1 MDCLSNE
8 KMVILPSKEI
18 KKYQKLKNNKEKF
31 LINSLF
37 IKFTY

>member
-1 MDCLSNE
+1 MSCLSNE
-8 KMVILPSKEI
+8 KMLIFDSKEI
-18 KKYQKLKNNKEKF
+18 KKYQKLEIIKKKF